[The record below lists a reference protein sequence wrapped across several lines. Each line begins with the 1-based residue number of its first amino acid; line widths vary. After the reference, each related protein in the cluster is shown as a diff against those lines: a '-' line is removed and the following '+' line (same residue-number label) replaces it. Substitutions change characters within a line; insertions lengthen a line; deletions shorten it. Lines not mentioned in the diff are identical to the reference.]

1 MDCLTIPPVGTCGAI
16 TASSFRRVPFKTGL
30 RPREKKAETLV
41 TNGYLDSV
49 FSDFSGYIA
58 VDELYDGNTCLL
70 ALVDNRRHRRLMF
83 EILDHTPK
91 HEDIVLFFQRFKRE
105 MESRR
110 SRLLGITT
118 DGSPLYPDPI
128 RQVLGSIPH
137 QICVFHVIKEINKA
151 VLKAVASIRRE
162 ISEKIP
168 EAARGRPAG
177 KAGKSAARKRKRL
190 EKKIGDLFEHRHLFV
205 RRKLTTTQQGTL
217 QRITRGLP
225 MLRTLR
231 EIVEDV
237 YRLFDRRCRMEAGLE
252 KIRKLRIRVKRFKRL
267 AKILKKLLS
276 PTLEKALIF
285 LDEKLLPSTSNSVE
299 RTNRRFRKM
308 QKAIYRVRA
317 VRRIRQRVALDILRE
332 WRLPARHAAVTAC
345 G

>member
-1 MDCLTIPPVGTCGAI
+1 MTT
-16 TASSFRRVPFKTGL
+16 
-30 RPREKKAETLV
+30 
-41 TNGYLDSV
+41 GYLDSA

-91 HEDIVLFFQRFKRE
+91 HEDIVAFFQRFKGE
-105 MESRR
+105 MEKRG

-128 RQVLGSIPH
+128 LQVFGSIPH

-151 VLKAVASIRRE
+151 ILKAVASVRRE

-168 EAARGRPAG
+168 EATRGRPAG

-205 RRKLTTTQQGTL
+205 RRKLTIIEQGTL
-217 QRITRGLP
+217 KRITRGLP

-231 EIVEDV
+231 KIVVDV
-237 YRLFDRRCRMEAGLE
+237 YRLFDRRCRMEAAL
-252 KIRKLRIRVKRFKRL
+252 KKLQKLRTRVKRFKKL
-267 AKILKKLLS
+267 AKTLKKLLT
-276 PTLEKALIF
+276 PNLEKALIF

-332 WRLPARHAAVTAC
+332 WRLPARHAAIKLLSKQRSHLNHASC
-345 G
+345 LYEC